1 MNQQVLDA
9 DAIFMY
15 KTIEAN
21 YKNVSIVTE
30 LAQMSAVAFMINEN
44 TDVLQQ
50 TGYYASKPFAAGE
63 IFVGSLLNSLMCQA
77 YYNPKIVDIIDQMIM
92 GSANTSAEIM
102 KIYKAMNLS
111 ISSLNL
117 VEIPRGCDS
126 LIFSNV
132 FEYCVKNRNMVPVG
146 VYKRHTDDGP
156 SSAAGGQGSDQ
167 TPLGTNGANNGQTA
181 GQTAGTRDF
190 SGIGDPTKNA

>member
-1 MNQQVLDA
+1 
-9 DAIFMY
+9 
-15 KTIEAN
+15 
-21 YKNVSIVTE
+21 
-30 LAQMSAVAFMINEN
+30 
-44 TDVLQQ
+44 
-50 TGYYASKPFAAGE
+50 
-63 IFVGSLLNSLMCQA
+63 
-77 YYNPKIVDIIDQMIM
+77 MIM

-102 KIYKAMNLS
+102 KIYKQMNLS

-156 SSAAGGQGSDQ
+156 SSSGAQGADVLGGGSSG
-167 TPLGTNGANNGQTA
+167 LGGGA
-181 GQTAGTRDF
+181 GQTPGVNPGRDF
-190 SGIGDPTKNA
+190 SGIGEGSKNAQA